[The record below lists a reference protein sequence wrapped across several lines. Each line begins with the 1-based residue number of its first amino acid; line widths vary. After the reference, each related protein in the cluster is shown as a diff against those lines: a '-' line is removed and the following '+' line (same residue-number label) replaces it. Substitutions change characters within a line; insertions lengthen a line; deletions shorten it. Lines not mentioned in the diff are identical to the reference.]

1 MGEIHANLINIR
13 CIDLDYKNEVNN
25 IKRMIKRYLEHEG
38 KSFVELKSPEE
49 ALSYLKEG
57 NKMDYIIVEND
68 LKTISNE
75 EDIIKYRNYY
85 EYAKKLC
92 MYNYEHNT
100 NISTIFI
107 ENTWR
112 DVNTV
117 NYFCNYIYDFTE
129 YDLDTYK
136 IVTMKNLKQS
146 LNSSSF
152 KIIGSNNKVIYR
164 YGRSICVNK
173 KSGRMVF

>member
-25 IKRMIKRYLEHEG
+25 IKRMIMRYLEHEG
-38 KSFVELKSPEE
+38 KSFVELKDSKE
-49 ALSYLKEG
+49 ALEYLNNG
-57 NKMDYIIVEND
+57 NTIDYIIVEND
-68 LKTISNE
+68 IKTLYND
-75 EDIIKYRNYY
+75 EDIMTYRNYY
-85 EYAKKLC
+85 EYSKKLC

-100 NISTIFI
+100 NTSVIFI

-117 NYFCNYIYDFTE
+117 NYFCNYLYDFTE

-136 IVTMKNLKQS
+136 IVIMKNLKES
-146 LNSSSF
+146 LNLSSF
-152 KIIGSNNKVIYR
+152 KIIDSNNKVIYR
-164 YGRSICVNK
+164 AGRSIYLNK
-173 KSGRMVF
+173 ITGKEVF